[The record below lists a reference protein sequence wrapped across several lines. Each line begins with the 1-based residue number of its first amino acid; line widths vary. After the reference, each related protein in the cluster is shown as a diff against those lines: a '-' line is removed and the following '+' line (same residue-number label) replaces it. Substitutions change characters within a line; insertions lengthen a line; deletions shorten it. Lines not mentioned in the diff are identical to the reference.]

1 MEYSQSLSGY
11 LTPYSHEKL
20 TVDATSG
27 GVTFTAAKL
36 LNTASVAEHI
46 QGPARHILITTETA
60 PFRWTI
66 DGTAPTTTVG
76 HLANAGSVIEL
87 ANMSAMKAFRAI
99 RTTSTSAELHVT
111 YER

>member
-1 MEYSQSLSGY
+1 MEYSQSVSGY

-20 TVDATSG
+20 TGEATSG

>member
-1 MEYSQSLSGY
+1 MEYSQSVSGY

-46 QGPARHILITTETA
+46 QGPARHHLITTATA